1 MSIAI
6 IRRRDVANI
15 KAAYHKFGIK
25 RLPTLGAL
33 KSRGILRQLGRGT
46 YKLTKKRKPM
56 GMV

>member
-1 MSIAI
+1 MSVAI

-33 KSRGILRQLGRGT
+33 ESRGILRQLGRGK
-46 YKLTKKRKPM
+46 YKLTKKRKAM
-56 GMV
+56 GAV